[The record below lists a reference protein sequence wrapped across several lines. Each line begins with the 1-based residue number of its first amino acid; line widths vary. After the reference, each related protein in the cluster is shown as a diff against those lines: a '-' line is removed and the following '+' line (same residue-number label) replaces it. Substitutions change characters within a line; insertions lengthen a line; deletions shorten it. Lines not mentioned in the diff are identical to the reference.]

1 MKIHIITKADPITI
15 HKPIPILHHWQ
26 AEVKAQLDKDE
37 ELGIIKKVPV
47 GIATCWQSRM
57 VVVPKKNEKP

>member
-1 MKIHIITKADPITI
+1 MKIHIKADLIAI

-47 GIATCWQSRM
+47 GIVTCWQSRTEF
-57 VVVPKKNEKP
+57 PISFSEF